1 MGLKDSKCHPFC
13 QCLEGLEPFI
23 FKAGSSP
30 VSSLQGTA
38 RVFNHA
44 GQASS
49 LHGKAGCFFFGKARQ
64 DVSSS
69 AVKAR
74 LRDFERASRCAA
86 SDPNLSSLY
95 RQYRVSFGHQDI
107 AYRILCREHRELAE
121 RLSNAFDSGYAYV
134 QGKRTFE
141 LTYKNSPRLLVVNT
155 PHENTVKVSHW
166 IRDFMLDVERQR
178 ATELFRLVASESPG
192 YNETMEA
199 TREIARETIEST
211 QEVNRECTQEM
222 HETMEVGENPMVD
235 EENGIAARPDPMG
248 DEENGIAAGQN
259 QMSDE
264 ENGIAAGQNEMGD
277 EENGIAVGQNEMGD
291 EENGIAVGQDENAA
305 GWENLFQVVNESAFK
320 NYFNNVQDLGESFMQ
335 LPQTIHITR
344 SLNPRIMVVVPDE

>member
-1 MGLKDSKCHPFC
+1 MWFQLALYPDAPLLG
-13 QCLEGLEPFI
+13 I
-23 FKAGSSP
+23 MVGSDN
-30 VSSLQGTA
+30 LLYFRTIDLG
-38 RVFNHA
+38 H
-44 GQASS
+44 
-49 LHGKAGCFFFGKARQ
+49 LLGKKYGFGKQ
-64 DVSSS
+64 FPYDIVFGKDVLPRTQTYPRYT
-69 AVKAR
+69 ANAR
-74 LRDFERASRCAA
+74 L
-86 SDPNLSSLY
+86 
-95 RQYRVSFGHQDI
+95 VTQDI
-107 AYRILCREHRELAE
+107 AYRILCRENRELAE

-235 EENGIAARPDPMG
+235 GENGIAARPDPMG

-264 ENGIAAGQNEMGD
+264 ENGIAAGENEMGD
-277 EENGIAVGQNEMGD
+277 EENGIAVGEKMKKM
-291 EENGIAVGQDENAA
+291 
-305 GWENLFQVVNESAFK
+305 S
-320 NYFNNVQDLGESFMQ
+320 
-335 LPQTIHITR
+335 R
-344 SLNPRIMVVVPDE
+344 